1 MSEVVYDLVKIDKS
15 LIWPCF
21 TENNEKSLAILK
33 NMINMLLELN
43 VKIVAEGIETKEM
56 QDFLVAQNIT
66 YLQGYFFS
74 RPIPEEEFL
83 HFLDCQPE

>member
-1 MSEVVYDLVKIDKS
+1 
-15 LIWPCF
+15 
-21 TENNEKSLAILK
+21 
-33 NMINMLLELN
+33 MLLELN